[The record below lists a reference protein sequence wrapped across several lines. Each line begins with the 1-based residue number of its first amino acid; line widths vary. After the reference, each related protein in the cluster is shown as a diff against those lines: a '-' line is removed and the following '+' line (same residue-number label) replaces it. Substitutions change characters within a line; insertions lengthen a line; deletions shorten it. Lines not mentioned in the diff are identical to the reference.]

1 MPELEVLLS
10 KEVVCGAEDIVAGD
24 LVVLWAPEK
33 KLPVELLNT

>member
-10 KEVVCGAEDIVAGD
+10 EAVVCGAEDIVENF

-33 KLPVELLNT
+33 EFPVELLNT